1 MTALLDLAPE
11 GTPPPLLATAE
22 IHAAIDQLT
31 GVVFESYGADVLASA
46 LVELKRAESRLA
58 ACKHRILRAADTTRV
73 AAAFGATDTGSW
85 AALLTHTDADVSAR
99 DVKLARSLVTGSPT
113 RVALENGDISADHAR
128 IITAA
133 ASQLPE
139 GVSDQDALTVERSL
153 VAKACTLSP
162 RHLRAEARRC
172 IEAITPD
179 PEIVDEHE
187 NSVTKS
193 EEDRAYDTATLSLHD
208 NGNGTLTGRF
218 TIPLFQGLL
227 LKKVIDAI
235 TAPRRNRFN
244 VPASGGNGS
253 GNAPVASA
261 GAGLGI
267 DAGLASGASQTRP
280 ERITAEHA
288 RGLAFIELLEHLP
301 TDHLHTATAATV
313 VVNIDH
319 TALINQLK
327 TAGVD
332 TGTLLSAGEARRL
345 ACNAGIIPMV
355 LGGASVP
362 LDLGRTK
369 RLFTQAHRVAISRTH
384 QTCAAHGCERPI
396 AWCELHHKNPWQ
408 HGGKT
413 DLNNAVPLC
422 GHHHRTIHDH
432 RYQHR
437 QRPDGQISF
446 TRRP

>member
-11 GTPPPLLATAE
+11 GTPLPALATAE

-85 AALLTHTDADVSAR
+85 AALLTHTDGDVSAR
-99 DVKLARSLVTGSPT
+99 DVKLARALETGSPT
-113 RVALENGDISADHAR
+113 CVALENGDISADHAR
-128 IITAA
+128 VITAA

-153 VAKACTLSP
+153 VAKAHRLSP

-172 IEAITPD
+172 IDAITPD

-187 NSVTKS
+187 NNVTKS
-193 EEDRAYDTATLSLHD
+193 EEDRAYDAASLSLHD
-208 NGNGTLTGRF
+208 NGDGTLTGRF
-218 TIPLFQGLL
+218 TIPIFQGLL

-244 VPASGGNGS
+244 ATRNGS
-253 GNAPVASA
+253 NGTGTAQFA
-261 GAGLGI
+261 GAGSR
-267 DAGLASGASQTRP
+267 AGETRP

-369 RLFTQAHRVAISRTH
+369 RLFTQAHRIALSRTH

-396 AWCELHHKNPWQ
+396 AWCELHHHNPWQ

>member
-31 GVVFESYGADVLASA
+31 SVVFESYGADVLASA

-73 AAAFGATDTGSW
+73 AAAFGATDTSSW
-85 AALLTHTDADVSAR
+85 AALLTHTDGDVAAR

-113 RVALENGDISADHAR
+113 RVALEAGDISADHAR
-128 IITAA
+128 VIATATT
-133 ASQLPE
+133 QLPDGLTQE
-139 GVSDQDALTVERSL
+139 DALVVERSL
-153 VAKACTLSP
+153 VSKAHTLSP

-172 IEAITPD
+172 IDAITPD

-193 EEDRAYDTATLSLHD
+193 EEDRAYDAATLSLHD
-208 NGNGTLTGRF
+208 NGDGTLTGRF
-218 TIPLFQGLL
+218 TIPIFHGLL

-235 TAPRRNRFN
+235 TAPRRNRFTTARSSN
-244 VPASGGNGS
+244 SDPQFT
-253 GNAPVASA
+253 
-261 GAGLGI
+261 GAGTR
-267 DAGLASGASQTRP
+267 AGETRP

-301 TDHLHTATAATV
+301 TDHLHTTTAATV

-319 TALINQLK
+319 HALINQLK

-355 LGGASVP
+355 LAGTSVP

-369 RLFTQAHRVAISRTH
+369 RLFTQAHRIAISRTH

-396 AWCELHHKNPWQ
+396 AWCELHHRNPWQ

-413 DLNNAVPLC
+413 DLANAIPLC
-422 GHHHRTIHDH
+422 GHHHRTIHDQ